1 MSGYFL
7 SKIKGN
13 GGFRTML
20 QNKEELKRMID
31 DNIIFCNL
39 DLKGKTLIDFQKN
52 PNYKLDEDSFF
63 YVDYL
68 QSSQS
73 AQEAINK
80 VIDVFGNTGGYP
92 SLNPKE
98 LCKIEYLLYGDKISD
113 NVLVNMQNITA
124 RFYMAS
130 RKYLKVFDSNEIE
143 YKNETNILMLNDI
156 IDLHIDKNQHKILF
170 KSFSSLRKL
179 HKDFIE
185 MYREATRDEQ
195 EKFIEIVNNY
205 DLFLIDVNIKIE
217 SENLKKLKYWL
228 DNGTLNEILSKKD
241 KLSNYLQKYE
251 KHLAFKKNNG
261 KLSIS
266 NNKDFTNLSK
276 VIDECFYSGEITG
289 RQLESNSSKSIA

>member
-39 DLKGKTLIDFQKN
+39 DLKGKNLIDFQKN

-80 VIDVFGNTGGYP
+80 IIDVFGNTGGYP

-143 YKNETNILMLNDI
+143 YKNETNILMLNDTF
-156 IDLHIDKNQHKILF
+156 DLHIDKNQHKILF

-185 MYREATRDEQ
+185 MYREATQDE
-195 EKFIEIVNNY
+195 
-205 DLFLIDVNIKIE
+205 
-217 SENLKKLKYWL
+217 
-228 DNGTLNEILSKKD
+228 TR
-241 KLSNYLQKYE
+241 
-251 KHLAFKKNNG
+251 
-261 KLSIS
+261 
-266 NNKDFTNLSK
+266 K
-276 VIDECFYSGEITG
+276 VY
-289 RQLESNSSKSIA
+289 